1 MPMPNRDTHKDMFEK
16 CINVRFE
23 GPYNT
28 TSINNRFLPIKDVPR
43 DSAIFSVD
51 DDVLVS
57 CDSLMFAFEVISINF
72 YPRPAFANIIY
83 TVATFR
89 TYCCG

>member
-1 MPMPNRDTHKDMFEK
+1 MPMPNSSTHKDMFEK

-57 CDSLMFAFEVISINF
+57 CDSLMFAFEVNSIYIDLTF
-72 YPRPAFANIIY
+72 YLQICY
-83 TVATFR
+83 VASFQNSLL
-89 TYCCG
+89 